1 MTTQKPN
8 TPPESNTLKPST
20 EARVADP
27 KVATEGGHSPVGKVD
42 DPFDLSNISVAGVTS
57 EDLGVEKPILVV
69 PVDKPNKQDFFRVHP
84 DPSYH
89 VEVRVLKVEAER
101 ETYLVTKDVWL
112 AIPGETK
119 LVRLV
124 PYLTRTGGLGL
135 WPVSLPDDLLGKKD
149 TNWGI
154 TARSAAELA
163 ETKWVRMQSNMARNC
178 YDVVTSDKIPDPAWP
193 NITSTAILKI
203 AFGDGRLIDR
213 MDHPVIRQLR
223 GL

>member
-8 TPPESNTLKPST
+8 TPPEANPLKPST

-27 KVATEGGHSPVGKVD
+27 KVATEGGHGPVGKVD

-69 PVDKPNKQDFFRVHP
+69 PVDKPSKQDFFRTHP
-84 DPSYH
+84 DPNYR

-101 ETYLVTKDVWL
+101 ETYLVTKDVWV

-163 ETKWVRMQSNMARNC
+163 ETKWVRMQANMAHNY
-178 YDVVTSDKIPDPAWP
+178 YDVVKSDKIPDPVWP
-193 NITSTAILKI
+193 NISFADILKI

-213 MDHPVIRQLR
+213 MDHPVIRQLQ
-223 GL
+223 GW

>member
-1 MTTQKPN
+1 M
-8 TPPESNTLKPST
+8 
-20 EARVADP
+20 ADP
-27 KVATEGGHSPVGKVD
+27 KYATEGGGNPVERVD

-69 PVDKPNKQDFFRVHP
+69 PVDKPSKQDFFRAHP

-101 ETYLVTKDVWL
+101 ETYLVTKEVWL

-154 TARSAAELA
+154 TARAAAELA
-163 ETKWVRMQSNMARNC
+163 ETKWVRMQANMARNY
-178 YDVVTSDKIPDPAWP
+178 YDVVASDKIPDPVWP
-193 NITSTAILKI
+193 NITSQDILKI

-213 MDHPVIRQLR
+213 MDHPVIRQLQ
-223 GL
+223 GW

>member
-27 KVATEGGHSPVGKVD
+27 KVATEGGHGPVGKVD

-69 PVDKPNKQDFFRVHP
+69 PVDKPSKQDFFRTHP

-89 VEVRVLKVEAER
+89 LEARVLKVEAER
-101 ETYLVTKDVWL
+101 ETYLVTKDVWV

-124 PYLTRTGGLGL
+124 PFLTRTGGLGL
-135 WPVSLPDDLLGKKD
+135 WPVPLLDDLLGKKD

-154 TARSAAELA
+154 TARGAAELA
-163 ETKWVRMQSNMARNC
+163 ETKWVRMQANMARNY
-178 YDVVTSDKIPDPAWP
+178 YDVVSSDKIPDPVWP
-193 NITSTAILKI
+193 KITSQDILKI

-213 MDHPVIRQLR
+213 MDHPVIRQLQ
-223 GL
+223 GW

>member
-8 TPPESNTLKPST
+8 TFQESTGHKPPTGDP
-20 EARVADP
+20 VADP
-27 KVATEGGHSPVGKVD
+27 KVATEGGDSPVGRVN

-69 PVDKPNKQDFFRVHP
+69 PVDKPSKQDFFRTHP

-154 TARSAAELA
+154 TARAAAELA

-178 YDVVTSDKIPDPAWP
+178 YDVVTSDKIPDPVWP
-193 NITSTAILKI
+193 NITSQDILKI

-213 MDHPVIRQLR
+213 MDHPVIRQLQ
-223 GL
+223 GW